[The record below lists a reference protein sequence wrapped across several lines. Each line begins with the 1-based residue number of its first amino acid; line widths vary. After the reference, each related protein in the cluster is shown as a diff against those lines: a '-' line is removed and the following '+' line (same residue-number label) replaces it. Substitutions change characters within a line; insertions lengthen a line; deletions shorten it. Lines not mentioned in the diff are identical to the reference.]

1 MQTNIIQYPFYSNSY
16 KILSVQLIWH
26 LYPMMHIYATCTPLD
41 DTDCW
46 YVRHKIETKV
56 YRDRPR
62 TIWKIDYA

>member
-26 LYPMMHIYATCTPLD
+26 LYPKMHIYATCTPLD

-46 YVRHKIETKV
+46 YVRH
-56 YRDRPR
+56 
-62 TIWKIDYA
+62 